1 MEATCAETKG
11 PQGTWPCRILQF
23 GGESMKRS
31 EQPFEFVAASYLVR
45 IRSERAS
52 TLAEMAHHLR
62 HCSEESIFYH
72 TFQSLETH
80 HYSVFSSDFAQWIL
94 AACNEAILAER
105 LAAVDLRGV
114 ISLAELRS
122 ELVGIVEEHLQEYPQ
137 ARDRAGFEPFHFCEA
152 VEITVP
158 LESRAYTLG
167 ELAEGIRRQSLQTL
181 HYHLITSRLRL
192 KLKTNDFSHWIDTG
206 LGMPELAARLND
218 LDIYTNTLAGLRE
231 EAAEMLDSAVAP

>member
-1 MEATCAETKG
+1 
-11 PQGTWPCRILQF
+11 
-23 GGESMKRS
+23 MKRS
-31 EQPFEFVAASYLVR
+31 EHPFEFVAASYLVR
-45 IRSERAS
+45 IRTERAR
-52 TLAEMAHHLR
+52 TLGEMARHLR
-62 HCSEESIFYH
+62 VCSDESIFYH

-94 AACNEAILAER
+94 AACNEAVLAER

-114 ISLAELRS
+114 VSLGELRAT
-122 ELVGIVEEHLQEYPQ
+122 LVGILEEHLEANPR
-137 ARDRAGFEPFHFCEA
+137 ARERDAFEPFHFCEA

-158 LESRAYTLG
+158 LEGRAFTLQD
-167 ELAEGIRRQSLQTL
+167 LAEGIRRQSLQTL

-218 LDIYTNTLAGLRE
+218 LDIYTNTLVGLRE
-231 EAAEMLDSAVAP
+231 EAAGMLEAAVEP